1 MKVRKILVTL
11 ATALL
16 AALLLAGCGG
26 TDKEVQGPKTEE
38 PEKKTEEVKTEPVKE
53 TQKEPVTVND
63 YTTEDGMYT
72 LSIPGE
78 WTEED
83 NMGMC
88 SILNLSGS
96 GSSTVVAMGI
106 TKAQAANSSIGSLQ
120 DFYDFAESSFL
131 NGEAATTTLSAV
143 EPIPL
148 SGFADTL
155 AQEGTMT
162 QSNGASGDLFV
173 QCMESEQAFYMIML
187 TAASG
192 YDEMITS
199 MRENMRFEELDV
211 PVTEPLS
218 DTLSWFNATYALIT
232 RLNGGNLDFVA
243 GYEPSDMMKQL
254 EQSLLERD
262 WGVTDKASLD
272 ETIDWALTEG
282 HNAEALFTLTDIGA
296 EGMSREEIVT
306 AMDENGFDEE
316 DQAMILAAFDAK
328 AAYGENAIAGWD
340 LSRAMSLMGW
350 GYLAEYYTYEEAMDK
365 SLETA
370 QRIQQTFGSW
380 DEFFD
385 SYLLGYSYWSG
396 QSMDDP
402 DTQAYERRA
411 LYEELK
417 ADPDGIF
424 SVDWNTPLEKEW

>member
-78 WTEED
+78 WSEED
-83 NMGMC
+83 NMGMS

>member
-78 WTEED
+78 WSEED
-83 NMGMC
+83 NMGMS

-306 AMDENGFDEE
+306 AMNESGFDEE

-396 QSMDDP
+396 QSVDDP